1 MLKEQEIIRMAVAAE
16 GAEPNMG
23 SLLPR
28 QRRNAY
34 RGDSNALEA
43 IFVKRYEVFCQPE
56 VVRMLF

>member
-16 GAEPNMG
+16 GAEPNLG
-23 SLLPR
+23 SMLPR

-34 RGDSNALEA
+34 RCNSNTLEA
-43 IFVKRYEVFCQPE
+43 IIFKRYEIFYQPA

>member
-1 MLKEQEIIRMAVAAE
+1 MAVAAE
-16 GAEPNMG
+16 GAEPNLG

-34 RGDSNALEA
+34 RGDSNALKS

-56 VVRMLF
+56 VVRMFF